1 MLTTAPRGTKDI
13 LPDEVYIWQYI
24 ERVAREIAGKYG
36 YKEIR
41 TPTFEHTELFQ
52 RGVGDTTDIVQKEMY
67 TFEDKGGRSITLKP
81 EGTASVVRAFIQNR
95 LTDLPQPIKLYYI
108 ISAFRYERPE
118 AGRMREF
125 HQFGIEAFG
134 SNDPSIDAE
143 AIDMAMS
150 ILNKIG
156 LKGLKLK
163 INSIGCAKC
172 RVDYNNALKNFLKM
186 RLDKLC
192 DNCKVRYEKNPL
204 RVLDCKNPSC
214 QEQFENAPVILDYL
228 CDDCKDHFSRLQ
240 NKLDLLDIKYEI
252 DPSIVR
258 GLDYY
263 TKTAFE
269 IISKDIGTQNAVC
282 GGGRYDGLVK
292 ECGGP
297 DMPGVGFAMGLER
310 LVLAIKAQNIE
321 IPRADDISVFIVTIG
336 QEADDFAYRLA
347 KQLRDN
353 GISCDKD
360 HMGRSMKAQLKY
372 ADKIHSQYVLIIGD
386 EEIERGVVILRH
398 MATGDQKEI
407 SIDELINVLK
417 DVVIKN

>member
-24 ERVAREIAGKYG
+24 ENVAREIAGKYG
-36 YKEIR
+36 YREIR

-67 TFEDKGGRSITLKP
+67 TFEDKGGRSITLRP
-81 EGTASVVRAFIQNR
+81 EGTASVVRAFIQNK
-95 LTDLPQPIKLYYI
+95 LTEQPQPTKLYYI
-108 ISAFRYERPE
+108 ISAFRYERPQ

-125 HQFGIEAFG
+125 HQFGVEVFG
-134 SNDPSIDAE
+134 SDDPSIDAE

-150 ILNKIG
+150 ILNKVG

-172 RVDYNNALKNFLKM
+172 RADYNRALKDFLKV

-214 QEQFENAPVILDYL
+214 QEQFEGVPVILDYL
-228 CDDCKDHFSRLQ
+228 CDDCKNHFSRLQ
-240 NKLDLLDIKYEI
+240 NRLDLLDIKYEV

-269 IISKDIGTQNAVC
+269 IISEDIGTQNAVC

-292 ECGGP
+292 ACGGP

-310 LVLAIKAQNIE
+310 LILTIKAQNIQ
-321 IPRADDISVFIVTIG
+321 IPKANNVEVFIVAIG
-336 QEADDFAYRLA
+336 EQADDFAYRLA
-347 KQLRDN
+347 KQLRDR

-360 HMGRSMKAQLKY
+360 YMGRSIKAQLKY
-372 ADKIHSQYVLIIGD
+372 ADKINSQYVLIIGD
-386 EEIERGVVILRH
+386 EEIKKGFAILKH
-398 MATGDQKEI
+398 MVTGNQREVPFNQLVD
-407 SIDELINVLK
+407 VLK
-417 DVVIKN
+417 DVLKN